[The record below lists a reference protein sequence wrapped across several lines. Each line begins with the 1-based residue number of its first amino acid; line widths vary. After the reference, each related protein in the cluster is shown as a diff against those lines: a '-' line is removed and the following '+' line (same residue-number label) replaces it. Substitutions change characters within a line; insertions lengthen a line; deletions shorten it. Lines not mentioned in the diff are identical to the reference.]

1 MSTILES
8 AELGALVRL
17 DPALEPNE
25 LEWRIVYVL
34 PHMLPQ
40 LQNDLPAYV
49 SQWRVESSPLQ
60 QFDAMLEV
68 FCSGETL
75 TFDRMFKPLTHIQD
89 GIWELKTP
97 DLRLFGWF
105 PIKDCFVMGAMDT
118 AFKVK
123 THNLYV
129 GYANVVA
136 YRRNQLSLDAPK
148 FIPGTDPND
157 VGSNYDFP

>member
-118 AFKVK
+118 AFKVR

-157 VGSNYDFP
+157 VVSNYDFP